1 MRATTIEM
9 IRIMTMPAAFLLAGG
24 LVIPLVPRPIR
35 SVFFVCLPI
44 AALAVL
50 YGLEPGA
57 SIVLP
62 FLQYQLVV
70 ARVDRLSL
78 AFAYVFTLVA
88 FLGAVY
94 SFHLKDTGQQVAA
107 LFYAGSAL
115 GVVFAG
121 DWFTL
126 YVFWEIMAISSVWLI
141 WSARDKRSARAGMR
155 YLLMHLFGGMVL
167 LAGILWHVNDTG
179 SLLFNQLEVSG
190 AARLILFGFALNAAI
205 PPLHAWLVDAY
216 PEATITGSVF
226 LSAFTTKAAV
236 YVLARGFP
244 GWELLVVA
252 GTIMALYGV
261 VFAFLENDI
270 RRILA
275 YHIVS
280 QVGYMVAGV
289 GLGNATALN
298 GSTAHAFA
306 HILYKGQL
314 FMATGAVLF
323 ATGRRKLTDLGG
335 LARDLPWVLTLYMV
349 AALSISGF
357 PLLSGFVS
365 KALVIHAA
373 ELEHREWVV
382 LFLHAASVGTFL
394 SVGLKLPYFTWF
406 GADRSLPLAP
416 IPPGM
421 YIAMGL
427 ASAINLAIGVGPDLF
442 YRLMPSPVEYRPYT
456 AAHLLEAIA
465 LLAFTGLA
473 FWLWRGQI
481 ASKAAL
487 TLDFDWFYRKPAPW
501 LWRQGVLRLNEL
513 FAKAERATLA
523 LTHSLVRLSRDP
535 FALGRG
541 PAHEDR
547 GDGIV
552 GENRQ
557 GYDPDRYRLPVGTL
571 VLIVLLCFV
580 LLLGWNLVRDVFGA

>member
-1 MRATTIEM
+1 MIETTMFSAIPAVLLFGGGILLPLM
-9 IRIMTMPAAFLLAGG
+9 PRRIRSALFVFLTITAFFLLS
-24 LVIPLVPRPIR
+24 R
-35 SVFFVCLPI
+35 
-44 AALAVL
+44 
-50 YGLEPGA
+50 LEPGA
-57 SIVLP
+57 TFILP
-62 FLQYQLVV
+62 FLDYQLVIT
-70 ARVDRLSL
+70 RVDRLSL
-78 AFAYVFTLVA
+78 AFGYVFMLVA

-94 SFHLKDTGQQVAA
+94 SFHLKDTSQAVAA

-121 DWFTL
+121 DWLTL

-141 WSARDKRSARAGMR
+141 WSARNARSARAGMR
-155 YLLMHLFGGMVL
+155 YLLMHLFGGLVL
-167 LAGILWHVNDTG
+167 LAGILWHVSETG
-179 SLLFNQLEVSG
+179 SLLFNRLEVTG
-190 AARLILFGFALNAAI
+190 PAALILIGFGVNAAI

-244 GWELLVVA
+244 GWELLVAA

-261 VFAFLENDI
+261 VFALVENDI

-289 GLGNATALN
+289 GLGTETAIN

-335 LARDLPWVLTLYMV
+335 LAAELQWVLTLYMI
-349 AALSISGF
+349 AALSISSF

-373 ELEHREWVV
+373 ELEHRDWTV

-406 GADRSLPLAP
+406 GGSRALRPAGLPA
-416 IPPGM
+416 GM
-421 YIAMGL
+421 YVAMIIAAAANIVIGL
-427 ASAINLAIGVGPDLF
+427 RPQLF
-442 YRLMPSPVEYRPYT
+442 YRLLPFPVEYRPYT
-456 AAHLLEAIA
+456 AAHLLETLE
-465 LLAFTGLA
+465 LLGFTGLV
-473 FWLWRGQI
+473 FWFLRRQI
-481 ASKAAL
+481 APRAAL

-501 LWRQGVLRLNEL
+501 LWRHVVVGVDQL
-513 FAKAERATLA
+513 FAAAESAMLA
-523 LTHSLVRLSRDP
+523 LTRWLIRLARDP
-535 FALGRG
+535 FALARE
-541 PAHEDR
+541 PAHRDKGHGTARADR
-547 GDGIV
+547 HT
-552 GENRQ
+552 
-557 GYDPDRYRLPVGTL
+557 YDPDVYRPPVGTL
-571 VLIVLLCFV
+571 VLVVILCFV
-580 LLLGWNLVRDVFGA
+580 LLFGWSLVRTVFGA

>member
-1 MRATTIEM
+1 
-9 IRIMTMPAAFLLAGG
+9 MPAAIMLAGG
-24 LVIPLVPRPIR
+24 LLMPLVPRAIR
-35 SVFFVCLPI
+35 SPLFVFVPI
-44 AALAVL
+44 AALASL

-57 SIVLP
+57 SLSVR
-62 FLQYQLVV
+62 FLDYQLVV

-78 AFAYVFTLVA
+78 AFGYVFSLIA

-94 SFHLKDTGQQVAA
+94 SYHVKDTGQQAAA

-121 DWFTL
+121 DWLTL
-126 YVFWEIMAISSVWLI
+126 YVFWEVMAISSVWLI
-141 WSARDKRSARAGMR
+141 WSARSPRSAGAGMR
-155 YLLMHLFGGMVL
+155 YLLIHLFGGIML
-167 LAGILWHVNDTG
+167 LAGILWHVNDTA
-179 SLLFNQLEVSG
+179 SLLFNRMDVSG
-190 AARLILFGFALNAAI
+190 AAALILCGFALNAAI

-216 PEATITGSVF
+216 PEATVTGSVF

-244 GWELLVVA
+244 GWELLVAA

-289 GLGNATALN
+289 GLGSETGIN

-323 ATGRRKLTDLGG
+323 ATGRRKLTELGG
-335 LARDLPWVLTLYMV
+335 LARDLPWVLALYMV
-349 AALSISGF
+349 AALSISSF

-373 ELEHREWVV
+373 ELQHRDWVV
-382 LFLHAASVGTFL
+382 LALHAASVGTFL

-406 GADRSLPLAP
+406 GAGGSLRVNPL
-416 IPPGM
+416 PPGM
-421 YIAMGL
+421 YLAMGL
-427 ASAINLAIGVGPDLF
+427 ASAINLAIGVGPDFF
-442 YRLMPSPVEYRPYT
+442 YRLMPSSVDYRPYT
-456 AAHLLEAIA
+456 TAHLFEALE
-465 LLAFTGLA
+465 LLTFTGLA
-473 FWLWRGQI
+473 FWFLRRQV
-481 ASKAAL
+481 APKPAL
-487 TLDFDWFYRKPAPW
+487 TLDVDWFYRRPASW
-501 LWRQGVLRLNEL
+501 LWRHGVLRLDEL
-513 FAKAERATLA
+513 FASVESITLA
-523 LTHSLVRLSRDP
+523 ATRCLIRLSRDP
-535 FALGRG
+535 FALGSQSV
-541 PAHEDR
+541 AEDGR
-547 GDGIV
+547 DHRTGS
-552 GENRQ
+552 ERRAF
-557 GYDPDRYRLPVGTL
+557 DPDRYRPPVGML
-571 VLIVLLCFV
+571 VLVVLLCFV
-580 LLLGWNLVRDVFGA
+580 LLLGWNLVRDVFGV

>member
-1 MRATTIEM
+1 MTS
-9 IRIMTMPAAFLLAGG
+9 IMMMPAAIMLAGG
-24 LVIPLVPRPIR
+24 LLMPLVPRAIR
-35 SVFFVCLPI
+35 SPLFVFVPI
-44 AALAVL
+44 AALASL

-57 SIVLP
+57 SLIVR
-62 FLQYQLVV
+62 FLDYQLVV

-78 AFAYVFTLVA
+78 AFGYVFSLIA

-94 SFHLKDTGQQVAA
+94 SYHVKDSGQQVAA
-107 LFYAGSAL
+107 LLYAGSAL
-115 GVVFAG
+115 AVVFAG
-121 DWFTL
+121 DWLTL
-126 YVFWEIMAISSVWLI
+126 YVFWEVMAISSVWLI
-141 WSARDKRSARAGMR
+141 WSARSTRSAGSGMR
-155 YLLMHLFGGMVL
+155 YLLIHLFGGIVL
-167 LAGILWHVNDTG
+167 LAGILWHVNDTAT
-179 SLLFNQLEVSG
+179 LLFNRLEVSG
-190 AARLILFGFALNAAI
+190 AAALILCGFALNAAV

-216 PEATITGSVF
+216 PEATVTGSVF

-244 GWELLVVA
+244 GWELLVAA

-289 GLGNATALN
+289 GLGSDTGIN

-323 ATGRRKLTDLGG
+323 ATGRRKLTELGG
-335 LARDLPWVLTLYMV
+335 LARDLPWVLALYMV
-349 AALSISGF
+349 AALSISSF

-373 ELEHREWVV
+373 ELEHRDWVV
-382 LFLHAASVGTFL
+382 LALHAASVGTFL

-406 GADRSLPLAP
+406 GSGGSLRVNSL
-416 IPPGM
+416 PPGM

-427 ASAINLAIGVGPDLF
+427 ASAINLAIGVGPDFF
-442 YRLMPSPVEYRPYT
+442 YRLMPASVYYRHYT
-456 AAHLLEAIA
+456 TVHLFETLE

-473 FWLWRGQI
+473 FWFLRRRV
-481 ASKAAL
+481 APKPAL
-487 TLDFDWFYRKPAPW
+487 TLDVDWFYRRPAPW
-501 LWRQGVLRLNEL
+501 LWRHGVLGLDQL
-513 FAKAERATLA
+513 FARVESITFAATRCLI
-523 LTHSLVRLSRDP
+523 HLSRDP
-535 FALGRG
+535 FA
-541 PAHEDR
+541 PASQPVHEDGR
-547 GDGIV
+547 D
-552 GENRQ
+552 RPTF
-557 GYDPDRYRLPVGTL
+557 DPDRYRPPVGML
-571 VLIVLLCFV
+571 VLMVLLCFV
-580 LLLGWNLVRDVFGA
+580 LLLGWNFVRDVFGV